1 MWQRPRD
8 RLRAGIAL
16 ALSHHSYHLPPP
28 NSFSITSLFVVA
40 RTVCTFVG
48 AFYLFLCY
56 TVGLYTESRSAPA
69 FAVGHIRVTSVFFF
83 LSLSLYL
90 FLRLSLRLVIA
101 SSNLRRRVERR
112 IEEKAGVSLCLLLF
126 FIFALI
132 LPAISREE
140 KGAALS
146 GASEFVEGQSFT
158 TQTLWRRPPAIVQL
172 QF

>member
-28 NSFSITSLFVVA
+28 NSFSITSLSVVA

-83 LSLSLYL
+83 SLSLSLSFPSFITSACYC
-90 FLRLSLRLVIA
+90 LVQ
-101 SSNLRRRVERR
+101 L
-112 IEEKAGVSLCLLLF
+112 
-126 FIFALI
+126 
-132 LPAISREE
+132 EE
-140 KGAALS
+140 KGREEDRGEGRGLS
-146 GASEFVEGQSFT
+146 LLVVVFHFRTHFA
-158 TQTLWRRPPAIVQL
+158 RNI
-172 QF
+172 